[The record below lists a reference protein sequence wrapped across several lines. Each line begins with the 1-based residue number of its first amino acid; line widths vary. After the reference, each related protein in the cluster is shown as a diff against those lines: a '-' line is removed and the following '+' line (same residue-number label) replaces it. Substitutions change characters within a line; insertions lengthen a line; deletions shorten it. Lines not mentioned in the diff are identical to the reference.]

1 MTTIWNRVS
10 IHLHHP
16 GLDPGS
22 SFPFNS
28 AMITVTGPVWLWSEA
43 KNSWHFLT
51 VPAGQAMEIRLEG
64 MAARR
69 GFGSVRVE
77 AAIGGVRWRTS
88 LFPDS
93 KSGGY
98 VLPLKA
104 DIRRRAHIAA
114 GDDVTVEIEVI

>member
-1 MTTIWNRVS
+1 
-10 IHLHHP
+10 
-16 GLDPGS
+16 
-22 SFPFNS
+22 
-28 AMITVTGPVWLWSEA
+28 MITVTASIWLWSEA
-43 KNSWHFLT
+43 KGSWHSLT
-51 VPAGQAMEIRLEG
+51 VPAEEAIEIRLEG

-104 DIRRRAHIAA
+104 EIRRRARIAA